1 MGKVLAILGGLIAMA
16 AGVYL
21 VILVWPQKFIDLVFG
36 CIPPILFFGGF
47 IALIAGISGI
57 KDAARTKK
65 LEEETKEEVK
75 EEAAAEEEKKEEETK
90 E

>member
-1 MGKVLAILGGLIAMA
+1 MGKVLAILGGLVAMA

-36 CIPPILFFGGF
+36 CIPPVLFFGGF

-65 LEEETKEEVK
+65 LEQETKEEVK
-75 EEAAAEEEKKEEETK
+75 EEAAEEEKKEEETK

>member
-65 LEEETKEEVK
+65 LEAETEEEVK
-75 EEAAAEEEKKEEETK
+75 EEAATEEETK

>member
-1 MGKVLAILGGLIAMA
+1 MGKVLAILGGLVAMA

-36 CIPPILFFGGF
+36 CIPPVLFFGGL
-47 IALIAGISGI
+47 IALIAGMSGI

-75 EEAAAEEEKKEEETK
+75 EEAAPEEETK

>member
-16 AGVYL
+16 AGIYL

-36 CIPPILFFGGF
+36 CIPPVLFFGGF

-65 LEEETKEEVK
+65 LEKETK
-75 EEAAAEEEKKEEETK
+75 EEKKEEETK